1 MSDLDTAPPMPMAP
15 DRRRRDLVLFLA
27 GTFGLTWGLAAVA
40 IAAPDAIRAVTG
52 SAFSTTN
59 PAYFLAVYAPS
70 VIAVVLTATQAGRSG
85 LRELAGRVFRWRVH
99 PAYYA
104 LVLLGLPALDVLAR
118 LVQAS
123 VLGDPLTS
131 SGEPLW
137 TLLLGGVAPTPM
149 GLWYAA
155 PLFLL
160 ATLVLDAG
168 PIGEEIGWKGYA
180 LPRMIGGARGP
191 LAGALVFG
199 VIWGVWHAPAFLIS
213 GTAQYDMGLN
223 FAVLVAGSICLSLI
237 MTWLYRRTHGSILV
251 SGILVHLFTNSM
263 VSRLSAFVIVLAVPA
278 IACAVALRRGRRS
291 ALHRAVPA

>member
-1 MSDLDTAPPMPMAP
+1 MSDLDTAPPIPTTP
-15 DRRRRDLVLFLA
+15 DRRRRDLVQFFA

-40 IAAPDAIRAVTG
+40 IAAPDAIVAVTG

-59 PAYFLAVYAPS
+59 PAYYLAVYAPS
-70 VIAVVLTATQAGRSG
+70 VIAVVLIATQSGRSG
-85 LRELAGRVFRWRVH
+85 LRELASRVFRWRVR
-99 PAYYA
+99 PGYYV
-104 LVLLGLPALDVLAR
+104 LVVLGLPALDMLAR
-118 LVQAS
+118 LVQAA

-137 TLLLGGVAPTPM
+137 SLLFGGVVSTPM
-149 GLWYAA
+149 GLWFAA

-191 LAGALVFG
+191 LTGAVLFG
-199 VIWGVWHAPAFLIS
+199 VIWGVWHAPAFLVA
-213 GTAQYDMGLN
+213 GTFQHDMGMNL
-223 FAVLVAGSICLSLI
+223 AVLVLGSICLSLI

-251 SGILVHLFTNSM
+251 SGILVHLFINST
-263 VSRLSAFVIVLAVPA
+263 VSRLSAYTIVLAVPA
-278 IACAVALRRGRRS
+278 IACAVALHRGRRV